1 MCLIW
6 SRSISNFKDTGAG
19 PSLLPPVIEATRP
32 TCTPRNLTFALV
44 SITRPDR
51 SDVKV
56 TGTFDFSVPVNNAYV
71 SHMEPIRS
79 SNRKSVHHPA
89 WSPSPFLLSAT
100 VLPSQIEVAGLPIH
114 GKRDHHHHER
124 RNDERGTHR
133 TSDGLPHSGRPTARG
148 EAVVGVYQHDRHGH
162 GDALNE

>member
-6 SRSISNFKDTGAG
+6 SRSISSLSSTG
-19 PSLLPPVIEATRP
+19 SRPPMIEATRP
-32 TCTPRNLTFALV
+32 TGTPRNLTFALV

-51 SDVKV
+51 SDVNV
-56 TGTFDFSVPVNNAYV
+56 TGTYDFSVPVNNAYV
-71 SHMEPIRS
+71 SQIEPIRS

-89 WSPSPFLLSAT
+89 WSPSSFLASAT

-124 RNDERGTHR
+124 RNDQRGTHR
-133 TSDGLPHSGRPTARG
+133 APDSLPHSRWPTACG
-148 EAVVGVYQHDRHGH
+148 VAVKGMYQHDRHRH
-162 GDALNE
+162 GDALKE